1 MQQADTRTISIDD
14 VRRYWNSNVI
24 GLEVT
29 DKEPGTPEFFDELET
44 YYDEKYAEQ
53 APLARHKD
61 FSGCKLL
68 EVGCGW
74 GRDLIQYARGGA
86 QVTGVDLTEA
96 GASLARKYLAHR
108 KLPGEV
114 KVASAEDLPFD
125 DNSFDVVVSIGVLM
139 CTPNID
145 KAIGE
150 IYRVLKPGGT
160 SVQMLYHTW
169 SWYNALVKLSGTGYE
184 TQGTDAPLIAT
195 HSVSDIHRLYRRF
208 SSIKIRKAGY
218 PARTLKRH
226 GTHAWLYNS
235 MFVPAYNA
243 LPRAITRPFAWHLY
257 FDLVK

>member
-1 MQQADTRTISIDD
+1 MNSTSPTVPIDD
-14 VRRYWNSNVI
+14 IRRYWTSHVI

-29 DKEPGTPEFFDELET
+29 DQEPGTPEFFDELEA

-61 FSGCKLL
+61 FAGQRLL

-86 QVTGVDLTEA
+86 LVTGVDLTEPA
-96 GASLARKYLAHR
+96 AALARKYLAHR
-108 KLPGEV
+108 NLPGEV
-114 KVASAEDLPFD
+114 RVASAEELPFD
-125 DNSFDVVVSIGVLM
+125 DASFDVVISIGCLM

-169 SWYNALVKLSGTGYE
+169 SWYNALVKLSGAGYE
-184 TQGTDAPLIAT
+184 TQGVDAPLIAT
-195 HSVSDIHRLYRRF
+195 HSVADIQRLYHKF
-208 SSIKIRKAGY
+208 SSIRIRKAGF
-218 PARTLKRH
+218 PTKTLKRH
-226 GTHAWLYNS
+226 GASAWMYNNV
-235 MFVPAYNA
+235 FVPAYNA
-243 LPRAITRPFAWHLY
+243 LPQSLTRPFGWHLY
-257 FDLVK
+257 FDLIK